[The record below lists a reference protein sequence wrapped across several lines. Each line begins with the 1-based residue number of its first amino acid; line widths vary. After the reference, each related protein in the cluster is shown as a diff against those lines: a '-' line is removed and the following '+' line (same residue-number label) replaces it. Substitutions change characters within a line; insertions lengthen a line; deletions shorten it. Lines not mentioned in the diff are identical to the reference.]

1 MTETTKPN
9 NNNDNKSLFF
19 YTALI
24 FFVALVLIILA
35 FFGQSNIK
43 RNQPEI
49 PEATASAA
57 PQTEQTGIAER
68 ASVLS
73 EENRLLLEENDEIKK
88 QLSLQTEEINRLNL
102 DVQNLNKYKET
113 NDLLMSANG
122 YFHVENYAQ
131 ARAVLDKIDVNTL
144 TEDQKIL
151 YNTIKENL
159 E

>member
-49 PEATASAA
+49 PEATTSAA

-131 ARAVLDKIDVNTL
+131 ARAVLDKIDANTL

>member
-131 ARAVLDKIDVNTL
+131 ARAVLDKIDANTL

>member
-1 MTETTKPN
+1 MAETTKTN
-9 NNNDNKSLFF
+9 NNNDNKSLFL

-24 FFVALVLIILA
+24 FLVAIVLIIIA
-35 FFGQSNIK
+35 FFGQSNVK

-49 PEATASAA
+49 PEATVSAE
-57 PQTEQTGIAER
+57 PQTEQTGIAEK
-68 ASVLS
+68 AAELS

-88 QLSLQTEEINRLNL
+88 QLTLQTEEINRLNL
-102 DVQNLNKYKET
+102 EVQNLNKYKET
-113 NDLLMSANG
+113 NNLLMSANG
-122 YFHVENYAQ
+122 YLHVENYEE
-131 ARAVLDKIDVNTL
+131 ARAVLNNIDANTL